1 MRQNSEPKKEVLMKV
16 GDLVRHKPSKTLGLI
31 TYVFFSKNLK
41 GLVEVRWLDGLA
53 GDIECRHIE
62 VVSESR

>member
-31 TYVFFSKNLK
+31 TYVF
-41 GLVEVRWLDGLA
+41 
-53 GDIECRHIE
+53 
-62 VVSESR
+62 